1 MIGPSSDKG
10 GVSHHTPPSEECVD
24 GDPRKPKGLW
34 WHPDSPAKPR
44 GRFDIHD
51 GQLDFG
57 FGRIRPNVKDCGW
70 LLFDGQSQTW
80 QGLTLGAVPT
90 GRYTHVEPCLAALK
104 RLRAIEADM
113 GPAPIRR
120 KE

>member
-1 MIGPSSDKG
+1 M
-10 GVSHHTPPSEECVD
+10 
-24 GDPRKPKGLW
+24 
-34 WHPDSPAKPR
+34 
-44 GRFDIHD
+44 
-51 GQLDFG
+51 DFG
-57 FGRIRPNVKDCGW
+57 FGRVNPNVPGTGW
-70 LLFDGQSQTW
+70 LLFDAKSQTW

-113 GPAPIRR
+113 GPAPIR